1 MKRIELDEKEGEFLA
16 EILESYLSDLKT
28 ERAHTDKREMR
39 LELKVREAMVTGLIE
54 QIKS

>member
-1 MKRIELDEKEGEFLA
+1 MKHIELDEKEIEFLA

-28 ERAHTDKREMR
+28 ERAHTDNREMR

-54 QIKS
+54 QIRS